1 MLTQTGASAP
11 VSHERFTVTIISSI
25 TRSGAFEPFDLQVA
39 RGQIQGH
46 RNVTVF
52 GFNPDVDTTQVSV
65 WPLQSLITFPAAA
78 LQMTVSSSST
88 NDTAAGTGAR
98 TVVVEG
104 LDANYN
110 EVTET
115 VTLNGQTAVTMAAS
129 LLRVNY
135 AYVNTAG
142 SGNSAAGNIYIGTG
156 IVTAGVPATVY
167 DIIKLDYNNTT
178 TGSYTI
184 PAGYTGYVSQGLFS
198 TGQASGST
206 QVEGRLLTRGVNN
219 IRRTAAL
226 TTLNNG
232 VADYVFEYPL
242 AIPEKTTVEA
252 TAIGSANN
260 NSVSSMFIL
269 VLVKEGP

>member
-1 MLTQTGASAP
+1 MS
-11 VSHERFTVTIISSI
+11 TVISSI
-25 TRSGAFEPFDLQVA
+25 TRQGAFEPFELQVA

-65 WPLQSLITFPAAA
+65 WPLPSLITFPASAI
-78 LQMTVSSSST
+78 QMTVSSTSA
-88 NDTAAGTGAR
+88 NDASAGTGAR
-98 TVVVEG
+98 TVVVQG

-115 VTLNGQTAVTMAAS
+115 VTLNGQTAVTMTAS

-135 AYVNTAG
+135 AYVATAG
-142 SGNSAAGNIYIGTG
+142 SGNSAAGDIYIGTG
-156 IVTAGVPATVY
+156 TVTAGVPATVY
-167 DIIKLDYNNTT
+167 DIIKFDYNNTT

-198 TGQASGST
+198 SGQAGGSN
-206 QVEGRLLTRGVNN
+206 QVQGRLLTRGTNN
-219 IRRTAAL
+219 IRMTAAL
-226 TTLNNG
+226 TSLNNG
-232 VADYVFEYPL
+232 VANYVFEYPL
-242 AIPEKTTVEA
+242 AVSEKTTIEA
-252 TAIGSANN
+252 TAVGSSSNN
-260 NSVSSMFIL
+260 ACSSMFIL

>member
-1 MLTQTGASAP
+1 MSFFYPSTTSERR
-11 VSHERFTVTIISSI
+11 HEDF
-25 TRSGAFEPFDLQVA
+25 PLQVS
-39 RGQIQGH
+39 RGQIPGH

-52 GFNPDVDTTQVSV
+52 GFNPDVDSTQVSV
-65 WPLQSLITFPAAA
+65 WPLPILIPFPAAA
-78 LQMTVSSSST
+78 IQMTVSSASA
-88 NDTAAGTGAR
+88 NDTSAGTGAR
-98 TVVVEG
+98 TIVVQG

-115 VTLNGQTAVTMAAS
+115 VTMNGQTAVTMTNA

-135 AYVNTAG
+135 AYVLTAG
-142 SGNSAAGNIYIGTG
+142 SGNGAAGDIYIGTG
-156 IVTAGVPATVY
+156 TVTAGVPATTY
-167 DIIKLDYNNTT
+167 DIIKFDYNVTT

-198 TGQASGST
+198 AGQASGST
-206 QVEGRLLTRGVNN
+206 QVQGRLLTRGPDN
-219 IRRTAAL
+219 IRRTAAI

-232 VADYVFEYPL
+232 VADYMFEYPL
-242 AIPEKTTVEA
+242 AIPEKTTLEA

-260 NSVSSMFIL
+260 NACSSMFIL

>member
-1 MLTQTGASAP
+1 MATT
-11 VSHERFTVTIISSI
+11 ISSV
-25 TRSGAFEPFDLQVA
+25 TRQGAYEPFELQVS

-65 WPLQSLITFPAAA
+65 WPLPSLITFPASAI
-78 LQMTVSSSST
+78 QMTVSSTSA

-98 TVVVEG
+98 TVVVQG

-115 VTLNGQTAVTMAAS
+115 VTLNGQTAVTMTAS

-135 AYVNTAG
+135 AYVITAG
-142 SGNSAAGNIYIGTG
+142 SSNSAEGDIYIGTG
-156 IVTAGVPATVY
+156 TVTAGVPATTY
-167 DIIKLDYNNTT
+167 DIIKFDYNNTT

-198 TGQASGST
+198 SGQAGGSN
-206 QVEGRLLTRGVNN
+206 QVQGRLLTRGVNN
-219 IRRTAAL
+219 IRMTAAI
-226 TTLNNG
+226 TSINNG
-232 VADYVFEYPL
+232 VANYVFEYPL
-242 AIPEKTTVEA
+242 AVPEKTTIEA
-252 TAIGSANN
+252 TAIGSSNN
-260 NSVSSMFIL
+260 NACSSMFII

>member
-1 MLTQTGASAP
+1 MRS
-11 VSHERFTVTIISSI
+11 IISSV
-25 TRSGAFEPFDLQVA
+25 TRQGAYEPFELQVS

-52 GFNPDVDTTQVSV
+52 GFNPDVDQTQVSV
-65 WPLQSLITFPAAA
+65 WPLQSLITFPATA
-78 LQMTVSSSST
+78 LQMTVSSTSAS
-88 NDTAAGTGAR
+88 DTSAGTGAR
-98 TVVVEG
+98 TIVVEG

-110 EVTET
+110 EITET
-115 VTLNGQTAVTMAAS
+115 VTMNGQTAVTMTNA

-135 AYVNTAG
+135 AYVATAG
-142 SGNSAAGNIYIGTG
+142 SGNSAAGDIYIGTG
-156 IVTAGVPATVY
+156 TVTAGVPATVY
-167 DIIKLDYNNTT
+167 DVIKFDYNVTT

-206 QVEGRLLTRGVNN
+206 QVQGRLLTRGTDN
-219 IRRTAAL
+219 IRRTAAI

-232 VADYVFEYPL
+232 VADYMFEYPL

-260 NSVSSMFIL
+260 NSCSSMFIL

>member
-1 MLTQTGASAP
+1 MPNYGKVSSVTQRGLY
-11 VSHERFTVTIISSI
+11 
-25 TRSGAFEPFDLQVA
+25 EPFELQVS
-39 RGQIQGH
+39 RGQIAFH

-52 GFNPDVDTTQVSV
+52 GFNADVDTTQVSV
-65 WPLQSLITFPAAA
+65 WPLPSLITFPAAA
-78 LQMTVSSSST
+78 IQMTVSSSSA
-88 NDTAAGTGAR
+88 NDTSAGTGAR
-98 TVVVEG
+98 TIVVQG

-110 EVTET
+110 EVTEI
-115 VTLNGQTAVTMAAS
+115 VTMNGQTAVTMIAS

-135 AYVNTAG
+135 AYVATAG

-156 IVTAGVPATVY
+156 TVTSGVPATVY

-184 PAGYTGYVSQGLFS
+184 PAGYTAYMSQGLFS

-219 IRRTAAL
+219 IRMTAAI

-232 VADYVFEYPL
+232 VANYVFEYPL
-242 AIPEKTTVEA
+242 AVPEKTTIEA
-252 TAIGSANN
+252 TAIGSATNN
-260 NSVSSMFIL
+260 AVSSMFIL
-269 VLVKEGP
+269 LLVANSYDAGHV